1 MHNIKVLLKTHRLK
15 GKFYAFYIV
24 PEGIRTMNVSTCR
37 THIIC
42 MQMGVSF
49 CPIHAGSPTGRTTEG
64 ITYALCGPIAS
75 HLGSSIGAWQ
85 RIHHVNRV
93 SVWSQ

>member
-1 MHNIKVLLKTHRLK
+1 MHNIKILLKTHRLK

-49 CPIHAGSPTGRTTEG
+49 CPMHAESHCQDDGRHYLCSVRTYRQSPRFLNWCV
-64 ITYALCGPIAS
+64 AKN
-75 HLGSSIGAWQ
+75 SSCK
-85 RIHHVNRV
+85 
-93 SVWSQ
+93 